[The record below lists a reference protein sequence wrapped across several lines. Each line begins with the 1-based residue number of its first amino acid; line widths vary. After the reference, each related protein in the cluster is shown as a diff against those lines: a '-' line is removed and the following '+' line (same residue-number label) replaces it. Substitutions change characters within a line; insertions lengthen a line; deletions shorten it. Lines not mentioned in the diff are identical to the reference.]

1 MEEESR
7 GVCGRIILKWV
18 SEKYRVQLTCGLNQT
33 YESFMVSFCEDGDVD
48 LRYVEG
54 ENRTNSLVQ

>member
-18 SEKYRVQLTCGLNQT
+18 SEKYRVHLTSGLNQT
-33 YESFMVSFCEDGDVD
+33 HDSFMSSFCVHGDGRFE
-48 LRYVEG
+48 LREG
-54 ENRTNSLVQ
+54 RK